1 LIYLLAKVILFNK
14 KATFACG
21 KDKKSDIIHQT
32 SEISMFTVIGIMFAG
47 IGIGYLLR
55 QQSLPWIGKAIT
67 LLIWLLLFLLGIEVG
82 HNEQIIRS
90 LPTLGMEAFAI
101 AIVCVLGSCLAAWGL
116 WRYTHGR
123 KEKAQ

>member
-1 LIYLLAKVILFNK
+1 MIYLLAKVILFNK

-32 SEISMFTVIGIMFAG
+32 SEIYMFTVIGIMFAG

-55 QQSLPWIGKAIT
+55 QKSLPWIGKAIT
-67 LLIWLLLFLLGIEVG
+67 FLIWLLLFLLGIEVG

-90 LPTLGMEAFAI
+90 LPTLGMEAFII
-101 AIVCVLGSCLAAWGL
+101 AIVCVLGSCLTAWGL
-116 WRYTHGR
+116 WKYTNRR
-123 KEKAQ
+123 KEEEA